1 MPPLDGIIHLLT
13 ELHQADD
20 RLQGAMRELILRYF
34 QFLRASGSRSK
45 FHTTGWL
52 RLRLDRD
59 AEKRIRRISWT
70 MRIRATKS
78 VDGKP
83 KRLTR
88 RLAGGFSRDWVYNI
102 AKDWARVDAYDAFNR
117 ELVSLNSMRSDV
129 LLNRLRI
136 RRSFENRWASR
147 PSDQDLADAAR
158 LVADHAP
165 ALKARD
171 ARPLAGGLAYQRAVQ
186 AVEREL
192 GIAVTEWRGVYE
204 RSLVVHFEPALRPND
219 DGSLRLYWGFPQR
232 VGTPE
237 GMRTFTEYIPGGPTD
252 LFLRRVRIPAR
263 TRKEVGGFVK
273 RIRTLE
279 RRYRAL
285 VGQVG
290 CQRKRVHEL
299 LSRVARLGHPRGAGG
314 LPADTRSVP
323 VTGVGDLTKE
333 AM

>member
-1 MPPLDGIIHLLT
+1 MPALADVVGLLKA
-13 ELHQADD
+13 LHAADD
-20 RLQGAMRELILRYF
+20 RLQEALRDLLQRYF
-34 QFLRASGSRSK
+34 HFLRSSTRAPFK
-45 FHTTGWL
+45 TTRWL
-52 RLRLDRD
+52 RMRFERDR
-59 AEKRIRRISWT
+59 EKRIRRIAWT
-70 MRIRATKS
+70 IRIRAQQS
-78 VDGKP
+78 VNGGVKA
-83 KRLTR
+83 LTR
-88 RLAGGFSRDWVYNI
+88 RLKEPFTRDWVYNI
-102 AKDWARVDAYDAFNR
+102 AKDWARVDAYEAFDHER
-117 ELVSLNSMRSDV
+117 VALNSMRSDV

-136 RRSFENRWASR
+136 RRSFENRWATR
-147 PSDQDLADAAR
+147 PPDEDLVLAAR
-158 LVADHAP
+158 TVAEHAP

-171 ARPLAGGLAYQRAVQ
+171 TRPLAGALAYERQLHVTQ
-186 AVEREL
+186 REL
-192 GIAVTEWRGVYE
+192 GVAVTEWRQVYE
-204 RSLVVHFEPALRPND
+204 RSVAVRFEPALRPND

-299 LSRVARLGHPRGAGG
+299 LSRVARLGNPRGAGG